1 MAEVNGTT
9 GGSSDPRN
17 PVPLIIDGKEV
28 IGPNHFSVINPT
40 DGKEVWQAGGAS
52 LNNAI
57 QAVESAQAAFKTW
70 SKRKPAFRRDVFM
83 RAAQLFEQRRREL
96 MQVQKDETGAE
107 EGFMDWILN
116 VTIED
121 LKGTAAKCMG
131 ISGSIVESE
140 HEVVGSGLFFVS
152 RTVLSCLLRHGEL
165 RLSDGLARLLIPY
178 HAGMRRGL
186 SDAVELHTLWP
197 PATLLF

>member
-1 MAEVNGTT
+1 M
-9 GGSSDPRN
+9 
-17 PVPLIIDGKEV
+17 
-28 IGPNHFSVINPT
+28 
-40 DGKEVWQAGGAS
+40 WQAGGAS
-52 LNNAI
+52 LDNAI

-121 LKGTAAKCMG
+121 L
-131 ISGSIVESE
+131 
-140 HEVVGSGLFFVS
+140 
-152 RTVLSCLLRHGEL
+152 
-165 RLSDGLARLLIPY
+165 
-178 HAGMRRGL
+178 
-186 SDAVELHTLWP
+186 
-197 PATLLF
+197 